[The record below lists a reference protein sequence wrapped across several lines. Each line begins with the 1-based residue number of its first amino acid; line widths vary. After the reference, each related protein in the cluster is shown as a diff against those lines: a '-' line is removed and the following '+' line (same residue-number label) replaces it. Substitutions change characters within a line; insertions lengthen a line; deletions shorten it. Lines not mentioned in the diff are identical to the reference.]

1 MAIRTN
7 VYERTV
13 DPRGI
18 PRASFLLFSAGLALG
33 AACESFPYARLSAK
47 DLLCSHQWNSDRRTV
62 ESNVKAGQWQSAP
75 VIPEQTSG
83 WLRWLSGCL
92 DCLCSFSL
100 GFWNIDRLGLVL
112 ISWEYQ

>member
-62 ESNVKAGQWQSAP
+62 ESNVKAGQRQSAP
-75 VIPEQTSG
+75 VI
-83 WLRWLSGCL
+83 LSRHQDGL
-92 DCLCSFSL
+92 DGFLDAWIVSVASL
-100 GFWNIDRLGLVL
+100 LVFGT
-112 ISWEYQ
+112 